1 MLFNIPKS
9 PKTLILIPAYNE
21 EERIGEM
28 LERYLSFFSSITG
41 FQIEFMVILNGCR
54 DRTKNIVQ
62 GFQITNPHL
71 KLSEF
76 NDPIGK
82 GGALI
87 EGLKGYKDYDL
98 IGFVDA
104 DGSTP
109 PEAFAELLH
118 QIKDFD
124 AVIASRWIEGAK
136 VIHLQTPIRRFA
148 SRCFHL
154 IVDTLFL
161 MDIHDTQ
168 CGAKVIRTNCVDKIM
183 DELVVADMAFDVNL
197 LYCLHR
203 IKARIKEFPTTW
215 EDKGGSKV
223 RIFMTST
230 MMLLSIIR
238 LRWIYSPLAFLR
250 PFFMPMETKFYFWIK
265 KL

>member
-1 MLFNIPKS
+1 MSFPL
-9 PKTLILIPAYNE
+9 KTLILIPAYNE
-21 EERIGEM
+21 ESRIGET
-28 LERYLSFFSSITG
+28 LKRYLTFFKGFAGYDLSFH
-41 FQIEFMVILNGCR
+41 VILNGCH
-54 DRTKNIVQ
+54 DRTQEIVEEYSSNHPELAMSV
-62 GFQITNPHL
+62 FP
-71 KLSEF
+71 E
-76 NDPIGK
+76 PIGK

-87 EGLKGYKDYDL
+87 EGFKLAPPYDL

-109 PEAFAELLH
+109 PEAFAELMR
-118 QIKDFD
+118 QTRDYD
-124 AVIASRWIEGAK
+124 AVIASRWIKGAN
-136 VIHLQTPIRRFA
+136 VIHLQTPIRRLA

-161 MDIHDTQ
+161 MDIQDTQ
-168 CGAKVIRTNCVDKIM
+168 CGAKIVRANCVAPIM

-203 IKARIKEFPTTW
+203 TGARIREIPTTW
-215 EDKGGSKV
+215 EDKGGSTV
-223 RIFMTST
+223 RILKTST

-250 PFFMPMETKFYFWIK
+250 PTLMPLERKFYLWIK
-265 KL
+265 GL